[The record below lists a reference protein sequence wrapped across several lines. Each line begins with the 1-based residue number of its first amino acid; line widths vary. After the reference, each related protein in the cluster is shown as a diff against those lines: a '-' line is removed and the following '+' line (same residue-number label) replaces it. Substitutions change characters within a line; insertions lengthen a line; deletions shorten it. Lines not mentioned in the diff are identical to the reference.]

1 MGTDELYLYLGKI
14 GDNLNYKSL
23 KCMCFFFYI
32 FICHYNVIFLNQC
45 CSLHSMNEIRMKI

>member
-23 KCMCFFFYI
+23 KCMCFFLHIYLSLQCYI
-32 FICHYNVIFLNQC
+32 LEPMLLIAF
-45 CSLHSMNEIRMKI
+45 NE